1 MSMLKGVMPEVIYK
15 GQACL
20 IVYVIPEK
28 DRDGKHQ
35 GELSYY
41 LSKPFDK
48 IVTKKDFDKSK
59 EILR

>member
-15 GQACL
+15 GKACL
-20 IVYVIPEK
+20 IVYVIPELDSK
-28 DRDGKHQ
+28 GKKQ

-41 LSKPFDK
+41 LSYPYNF

-59 EILR
+59 EVLR

>member
-1 MSMLKGVMPEVIYK
+1 MLKGVMPEVIYK
-15 GQACL
+15 GKVCL

-28 DRDGKHQ
+28 DRNGKHQ

-41 LSKPFDK
+41 LSYPFDK

>member
-1 MSMLKGVMPEVIYK
+1 MPEVIYK

-20 IVYVIPEK
+20 IVYVIPEVDSK
-28 DRDGKHQ
+28 GKKQ

-48 IVTKKDFDKSK
+48 IVSKKDLDKSK
-59 EILR
+59 EVLR